1 MKYDF
6 TSIID
11 RHGKDASA
19 VESIGHKELWP
30 VIPDAPKEG
39 FDPIPMWVADMNF
52 ATCPAVPAAIIE
64 RAKHPLYG
72 YFFPSGAYYNAIISW
87 QTERHGFRDL
97 KREYIG
103 YENGVHGC
111 VTSAVETLSAPGD
124 KILLHSPT
132 YVGFA
137 ADVEG
142 LGRTSVYSPLKKDEN
157 GVWRMDYEDM
167 DAKLKE
173 HHIHLAIFCSPHNP
187 AGRVWER
194 WELEKAMEVFEANQ
208 CFVISD
214 EIWADITYT
223 GHQHIPTLMV
233 NDWAREHTVAVYAP
247 SKTFNLAGLIGSYH
261 IIYNDYLRD
270 RVSAHG
276 SATHYNEMN
285 VLSMHALIGAYSQE
299 GREWTDELLQV
310 LEGNCKYACDHIRQ
324 HYDGVDVSMPQGTY
338 MLFLDLT
345 DYCRRTGKTLDQVI
359 KAGWDVGVAWQDGRA
374 FHGPCHIR
382 MNLASPLSRIQ
393 EAFHRLDKYV
403 FNA

>member
-11 RHGKDASA
+11 RRGKDALA
-19 VESIGHKELWP
+19 VESIGHKVWGNE
-30 VIPDAPKEG
+30 PDAPKEG
-39 FDPIPMWVADMNF
+39 FDPIPMWVADM
-52 ATCPAVPAAIIE
+52 II
-64 RAKHPLYG
+64 G
-72 YFFPSGAYYNAIISW
+72 W
-87 QTERHGFRDL
+87 QTERNGFRDL

-111 VTSAVETLSAPGD
+111 VTSAVQTLTAPGD
-124 KILLHSPT
+124 KVLLHSPT

-137 ADVEG
+137 ADVEY

-157 GVWRMDYEDM
+157 GIWRMDYEDM
-167 DAKLKE
+167 DAKLKANN
-173 HHIHLAIFCSPHNP
+173 IHLAIFCSPHNP

-223 GHQHIPTLMV
+223 GHQHTPTLMV

-261 IIYNDYLRD
+261 IIYNKYLRD
-270 RVSAHG
+270 RVAAYG
-276 SATHYNEMN
+276 DNTHYNEMN
-285 VLSMHALIGAYSQE
+285 VLSMHALMGAYSQE
-299 GREWTDELLQV
+299 GREWADELRQV
-310 LEGNCKYACDHIRQ
+310 LEGNCKYACEHIWK

-338 MLFLDLT
+338 MIFLDLT
-345 DYCRRTGKTLDQVI
+345 NYCQRTGKTLDQVI